1 MKKLLFALVAFGA
14 ISFSGYASNDN
25 LFELNEDKINSEMSA
40 LNELETYVE
49 MNENATLSTVSQL
62 NPELTSSLKYSPES
76 TMAHNDF
83 SFDDMQWGSF
93 AWGFCCWPIG
103 IFTVLLNDSKG
114 SDHKISYFIGIGVS
128 LILAGPT
135 YFLY

>member
-1 MKKLLFALVAFGA
+1 MKKLLFALIAFGA
-14 ISFSGYASNDN
+14 ISFSGYANNDN
-25 LFELNEDKINSEMSA
+25 LFELNEDKINSEMTA

-83 SFDDMQWGSF
+83 TFDDFQWGSF

-103 IFTVLLNDSKG
+103 VFTVLLNDSKG
-114 SDHKISYFIGIGVS
+114 SDHKISYLIGIGAAIV
-128 LILAGPT
+128 LAGPT